1 MCRDLSKW
9 VQEGFNACLI
19 AYGERSS
26 GKTATMF
33 GFDDS
38 IVGGS
43 PGISKTRMEEESIAN
58 GGIATALLKELY
70 SGNQHIGG
78 DGCSSSSSSSSSDIG
93 SKAVTGNCSN
103 SQTTI
108 ALSAWTLR
116 GQRVVE

>member
-1 MCRDLSKW
+1 M
-9 VQEGFNACLI
+9 QEGFNACLI

-78 DGCSSSSSSSSSDIG
+78 EGCSDGSSSSDIG